1 LRTTSTD
8 YTKPYRPLP
17 VSALNAVGKFLS
29 SAGYKGSDLSVKS
42 LIRGAQK
49 KTGLSD
55 FGDDKIPYRLG
66 ILTDSIEK
74 ESRLNFFGRFMVR
87 QTLLGTLTNRLRM
100 EEDFKNHPEIN
111 DIEIKKPVFIAGLQR
126 TGTTML
132 QRLLASDDDIFRHLP
147 SWEALNPALRS
158 DLEVKNGRE
167 PRIALTETA
176 AKALSYIAPD
186 FYAVHPVDAEGPEED
201 CILMNFA
208 LLSVVPE
215 ATQRVPSFSA
225 WLDEQDQ
232 FEAYRFHK
240 RMLKYLLWQKNGQRW
255 ILKTPDHMLHLDA
268 LFAVYPDAKII
279 QTHRDPLK
287 TTSSFCSMMAHAY
300 GVFSD
305 QIDVVEIGKHW
316 SEKALKM
323 VNKTNDVRKQ
333 KPDAFIDVYYKK
345 LMEDPISEIKRI
357 YKFVDTPLT
366 EKAES
371 RMSVW
376 INKNPQ
382 NRYGKHS
389 YSIDSFGMSTDDIDR
404 MFGEYIDK
412 YKIPLERKTKVTEI
426 KEMAMR

>member
-1 LRTTSTD
+1 MRVTSTD

-17 VSALNAVGKFLS
+17 VSALNSVGKFLS
-29 SAGYKGSDLSVKS
+29 SFGYKGSDLSVKS
-42 LIRGAQK
+42 LVRAAVK

-55 FGDDKIPYRLG
+55 FGDDKFAYRLG
-66 ILTDSIEK
+66 ILIDSIEK

-87 QTLLGTLTNRLRM
+87 QSLIGTLTNRLRM

-132 QRLLASDDDIFRHLP
+132 QRLLASDSDTFRHLP
-147 SWEALNPALRS
+147 SWEALNPAQRC
-158 DLEVKNGRE
+158 DLKIKDGRE

-176 AKALSYIAPD
+176 AKALAFIAPD

-201 CILMNFA
+201 CILMNYA

-215 ATQRVPSFSA
+215 ATQRVPSFSS
-225 WLDEQDQ
+225 WLDDQDQ

-240 RMLKYLLWQKNGQRW
+240 RMLKYLLWQKNGMRW

-287 TTSSFCSMMAHAY
+287 TTSSFCSMISHAY

-305 QIDVVEIGKHW
+305 QVDVVEIGKHW

-323 VNKTNDVRKQ
+323 VNKTNAARKL
-333 KPDAFIDVYYKK
+333 KPDAFIDVYYKDLIK
-345 LMEDPISEIKRI
+345 DPISEINRI
-357 YKFVDTPLT
+357 YKFIDIPLT
-366 EKAES
+366 EKAE
-371 RMSVW
+371 RGMNEW

-382 NRYGKHS
+382 NRYGTHS
-389 YSIDSFGMSTDDIDR
+389 YSIDSFGMSEADIDIL
-404 MFGEYIDK
+404 FSSYISK
-412 YKIPLERKTKVTEI
+412 FKIPLERKDKKTEI
-426 KEMAMR
+426 KEMAIR